1 MPSRARRIL
10 DRLVGYKLSPFLSQ
24 KIRRGLSAGR
34 VQSVAVRLVVDRE
47 EDAKSAIGFLKQRDA
62 GRATFLPLTAIRG
75 EELRQRGLETEFGFV
90 GLASRLIEFD
100 EKYRGIFQNLLGR
113 TVVVE
118 DLDCGI
124 AMARNIKTHFAL

>member
-1 MPSRARRIL
+1 MQNI
-10 DRLVGYKLSPFLSQ
+10 
-24 KIRRGLSAGR
+24 
-34 VQSVAVRLVVDRE
+34 VVDRE

-100 EKYRGIFQNLLGR
+100 EKYRGFSKTSWVEPWWWR
-113 TVVVE
+113 TWTA
-118 DLDCGI
+118 GSPWPG
-124 AMARNIKTHFAL
+124 NIKTHFAL

>member
-1 MPSRARRIL
+1 M
-10 DRLVGYKLSPFLSQ
+10 
-24 KIRRGLSAGR
+24 
-34 VQSVAVRLVVDRE
+34 
-47 EDAKSAIGFLKQRDA
+47 
-62 GRATFLPLTAIRG
+62 TAIRG

-124 AMARNIKTHFAL
+124 AMARKYQNAFRIVTLDGQIINRGGSMTGGLHQSGQRRFKPRCGA